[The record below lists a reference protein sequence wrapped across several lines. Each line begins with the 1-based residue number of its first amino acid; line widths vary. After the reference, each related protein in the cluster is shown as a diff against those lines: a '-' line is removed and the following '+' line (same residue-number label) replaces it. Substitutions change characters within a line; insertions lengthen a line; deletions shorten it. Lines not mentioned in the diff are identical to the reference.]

1 MNHVYISHQQIS
13 ITPSNN
19 SEVNLSH
26 FVYNTRRTCSFIGQN
41 MAAYFHHHGGNSS
54 EIQASSDGAL
64 QTLVLMNPGYVQYSD
79 TPPPPQQ
86 QQQQQQPQPP
96 SAATNLVF
104 LNSAPNS
111 LTHHPSTLS
120 HAPPSHHQQFLGIPL
135 TQDPN
140 GNSSLSMHHPHND
153 ISALHAFMPR
163 IQTQY
168 ALWNSIDPA
177 ASTRDTPRSQQGLS
191 LSLSSQQPGFGS
203 FQETSA
209 EREVPSGED
218 IRVSSG
224 SNSSASGV
232 TNGVSGMQSVLLS
245 SKYLKAAQE
254 LLDEVVN
261 VGNGMRTELPK
272 KGNGQQSKAAAE
284 SSMAEARDG
293 SVGGEGNG
301 KRAAELSTAERQEIQ
316 MKKGKLINMLDEVD
330 QRYRQ
335 YHRQMHVVISSF
347 EQAAGIG
354 SARTYT
360 ALALQTISKQFRCL
374 KDAITNQIR
383 SANKSLGEEDSV
395 GGKIEGSRLKYV
407 DHQLR
412 QQRALQQL
420 GMVQHNAWRPQRG
433 LPERSVSVLRAWLFE
448 HFLHPYPKDSDKHM
462 LAKQTGLTRSQVSNW
477 FINARVRLWK
487 PMVEE
492 MYLEEAKEQEKN
504 GSSEKMSKS
513 NEDSA
518 SKSTAPQDTEN
529 QTTSTFNSKQEN
541 SVNHNVATHPSMSI
555 STPSTSPTN
564 MVRNQSGFTLIGSSE
579 LDGITQG
586 SPKKPRST
594 EIMHSSNSTVPCMNM
609 ESQEVSNEQVSMKF
623 GDERQGRDGYSFMGG
638 QTNFIGN
645 FGQYPIGEIGRFDA
659 DQFTPR
665 FSGNGVSLTLGL
677 PHCENLS
684 LSGAHH
690 HQTFLPNQNIQL
702 GRRVDIGETNDQ
714 FGAINTSAPHS
725 SAAAFENIDIQNR
738 KRFVAQLLP
747 DFVA

>member
-1 MNHVYISHQQIS
+1 
-13 ITPSNN
+13 
-19 SEVNLSH
+19 
-26 FVYNTRRTCSFIGQN
+26 
-41 MAAYFHHHGGNSS
+41 MATYFHHHRGNSS
-54 EIQASSDGAL
+54 EIQASSDSAL
-64 QTLVLMNPGYVQYSD
+64 QTLVLMNPAYVPYSD

-86 QQQQQQPQPP
+86 QQQQPQTPP
-96 SAATNLVF
+96 AATNLVF
-104 LNSAPNS
+104 LNSAANS

-120 HAPPSHHQQFLGIPL
+120 HAPPSHHQQFVGIPL

-140 GNSSLSMHHPHND
+140 SNSSQSMHHPHHD
-153 ISALHAFMPR
+153 ISTLHAFMPR

-168 ALWNSIDPA
+168 ALWNSIDPTA
-177 ASTRDTPRSQQGLS
+177 AARDTPRAQQGLS

-203 FQETSA
+203 FQGGAT

-284 SSMAEARDG
+284 SAAGDG
-293 SVGGEGNG
+293 LVGGEGSG
-301 KRAAELSTAERQEIQ
+301 KRASELSTAERQEIQ

-335 YHRQMHVVISSF
+335 YHRQMQMVISSF

-374 KDAITNQIR
+374 KDSITNQIR
-383 SANKSLGEEDSV
+383 TANKSLGEEDSV

-420 GMVQHNAWRPQRG
+420 GMIQHNAWRPQRG

-492 MYLEEAKEQEKN
+492 MYMEEVKEQEQN

-518 SKSTAPQDTEN
+518 SKSTAPQDAEN
-529 QTTSTFNSKQEN
+529 QTTSTFNFKQEN
-541 SVNHNVATHPSMSI
+541 SVNHNLAAHPSISI
-555 STPSTSPTN
+555 SQASTSPTN
-564 MVRNQSGFTLIGSSE
+564 TVRNQSGFTLIGSSE
-579 LDGITQG
+579 LDGITQA

-594 EIMHSSNSTVPCMNM
+594 EIMHSSNGSVPCMNI
-609 ESQEVSNEQVSMKF
+609 EAQEVNNEQVSMKF

-659 DQFTPR
+659 DQFAPR
-665 FSGNGVSLTLGL
+665 FSGNSVSLTLGL

-684 LSGAHH
+684 MSGAHH

-702 GRRVDIGETNDQ
+702 GRRVDTGETNDQ

-725 SAAAFENIDIQNR
+725 SAAAFENIDIQSR

>member
-1 MNHVYISHQQIS
+1 
-13 ITPSNN
+13 
-19 SEVNLSH
+19 
-26 FVYNTRRTCSFIGQN
+26 